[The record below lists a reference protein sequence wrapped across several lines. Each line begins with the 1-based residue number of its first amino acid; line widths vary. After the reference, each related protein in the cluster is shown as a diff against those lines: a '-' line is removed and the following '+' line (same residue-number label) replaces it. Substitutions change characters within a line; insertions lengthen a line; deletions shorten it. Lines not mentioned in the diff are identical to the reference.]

1 MTSPPGIRPLL
12 GATLPRAAADV
23 ARLAGVASL
32 GWAVLERQWVNAALF
47 ALVLLGLLLPRIM
60 GSRPV
65 VDLGYGVVL
74 LIAAWSA
81 VLDLYVAYPWL
92 DVLVHVVACGLTAAL
107 AHRLLVDRGVLPA
120 PGVPLRHP
128 GAGLVV
134 TTAAL
139 GCALG
144 VLWELGE
151 WYGHTFLDRRI
162 QVGYPD
168 TMGDLASDALGSLV
182 AGLVLVR
189 GARRRSARASSAS
202 TPEPTISVVIPVKDD
217 AVALER
223 CLGLLAR
230 QTVAPAEI
238 VVVDNASRDASAAV
252 AVRYGARVVAEPNPG
267 IPAAAATGYD
277 AARGDVIARCD
288 ADSAPPADWLENV
301 RSAMAA
307 GSRPDVVTGTGW
319 FYDVPRWASA
329 LLRPLYLGSYYTLVH
344 AALGHTTVWGSNM
357 AIRRRTWQEVRHL
370 VHRDDPELHDDIDLA
385 FALGPGHRVRYD
397 ARLSVGVSARSVKGR
412 RQLRRRLHRAFRT
425 LHVNWRRTPPWLR
438 WREQLA
444 GQAK

>member
-1 MTSPPGIRPLL
+1 
-12 GATLPRAAADV
+12 
-23 ARLAGVASL
+23 
-32 GWAVLERQWVNAALF
+32 
-47 ALVLLGLLLPRIM
+47 
-60 GSRPV
+60 
-65 VDLGYGVVL
+65 
-74 LIAAWSA
+74 
-81 VLDLYVAYPWL
+81 
-92 DVLVHVVACGLTAAL
+92 
-107 AHRLLVDRGVLPA
+107 
-120 PGVPLRHP
+120 
-128 GAGLVV
+128 V
-134 TTAAL
+134 TTVAL

-144 VLWELGE
+144 VLWEIGE
-151 WYGHTFLDRRI
+151 WYGHTFLDPRI

-182 AGLVLVR
+182 AGVVLVR
-189 GARRRSARASSAS
+189 TARWRAARVLSAS
-202 TPEPTISVVIPVKDD
+202 VPDLTISVVIPVKDD

-223 CLGLLAR
+223 CLRLLAR
-230 QTVAPAEI
+230 QTVAPDEI
-238 VVVDNASRDASAAV
+238 VVVDNASRDSSAEV
-252 AVRYGARVVAEPNPG
+252 AARYGARVVEEPNPG

-307 GSRPDVVTGTGW
+307 ASAPDVVTGTGW

-425 LHVNWRRTPPWLR
+425 LQVNWRRTPPWLR